1 MNDTIVI
8 SDIEAQCNIGVPDK
22 ERQAP
27 QRLLISLEL
36 EAAFTKAAAEDN
48 LMTTI
53 DYHEVYL
60 RVKEVCAERERKL
73 IETLAEDIASSM
85 LKEFEVKC
93 VRVEIKK
100 FILPATAYVSVK
112 IERFSG

>member
-1 MNDTIVI
+1 MNDRILI
-8 SDIEAQCNIGVPDK
+8 CDIETQCSIGVPDE
-22 ERQAP
+22 ERQTP

-36 EAAFTKAAAEDN
+36 EGDFTKASVEDN

-73 IETLAEDIASSM
+73 IETLAEDIASSI
-85 LKEFEVKC
+85 LTKFRVKC
-93 VRVEIKK
+93 VTVEIKK

-112 IERFSG
+112 IERFST